1 MKRTPLHQLHKSAG
15 AVFTRLAD
23 WEVAGSFGDPV
34 AEYAAATESAVVTD
48 RSHIGRFRATGKDML
63 DLLNRLSSNK
73 LEELPPG
80 TGKGSILPTNKGRVI
95 DLLHIFARDD
105 HLLLLTSPQTRERIA
120 EWIDLYT
127 FLEEASLEDVTES
140 SAMLSVLGPQAADL
154 LRRALDAPAAQM
166 EPYGSLTVSVG
177 GHDVTLLRSDPL
189 RAPGFDLVVAAEH
202 ASELWET
209 LVAQGAV
216 PIGEDTLD
224 LLRIEE
230 GIPRYG
236 AEMSEEMNP
245 WEANLQ
251 EYINFEKGCYI
262 GQEVILRLNTYK
274 KVQRRLMALA
284 FSEGAAVTAGDKLYK
299 GEQQAGEVTSVAEH
313 PASGA
318 AIGLGLVKKDFAM
331 AEMVLRAGDA
341 TATVSELP
349 ERVPVAG

>member
-1 MKRTPLHQLHKSAG
+1 MKRTPLHQLHKSIGASFTQLAG
-15 AVFTRLAD
+15 
-23 WEVAGSFGDPV
+23 WEVPGSFGDPA
-34 AEYAAATESAVVTD
+34 AEYTAATEGVVVTD
-48 RSHIGRFRATGKDML
+48 RSCVGRFRATGKDML

-127 FLEEASLEDVTES
+127 FLEEAVLEDVTEA
-140 SAMLSVLGPQAADL
+140 SAMVAVLGPQAADL
-154 LRRALDAPAAQM
+154 LRQALGVPAAQI
-166 EPYGSLTVSVG
+166 EPYGSLTVSLG
-177 GHDVTLLRSDPL
+177 SHDVTLLRSDPL

-202 ASELWET
+202 APELWET
-209 LVAQGAV
+209 LIAEGAV
-216 PIGEDTLD
+216 PTGEDTFD

-230 GIPRYG
+230 AVPRYD
-236 AEMSEEMNP
+236 AEMSEDVNP

-251 EYINFEKGCYI
+251 QYINFEKGCYI

-284 FSEGAAVTAGDKLYK
+284 FSEGAAVAAGDRLYK
-299 GEQQAGEVTSVAEH
+299 GEQEAGVVTSVARR
-313 PASGA
+313 PTSGDL
-318 AIGLGLVKKDFAM
+318 IGLGLVKRDFAT
-331 AEMVLRAGDA
+331 AETRLQAGKV
-341 TATVSELP
+341 TATVRELP

>member
-1 MKRTPLHQLHKSAG
+1 MET
-15 AVFTRLAD
+15 
-23 WEVAGSFGDPV
+23 SFVNPV
-34 AEYAAATESAVVTD
+34 AEYTAATERVVVTD
-48 RSHIGRFRATGKDML
+48 RSYIGRFRATGKDML

-80 TGKGSILPTNKGRVI
+80 TGKGTILPTNKGRVI
-95 DLLHIFARDD
+95 DLLHIFARDE
-105 HLLLLTSPQTRERIA
+105 HLLLLTSPQTRQRIA

-127 FLEEASLEDVTES
+127 FLEEAVLEDVTES

-154 LRRALDAPAAQM
+154 LRRALGASAAHM
-166 EPYGSLTVSVG
+166 EPYGSLTVSVA

-202 ASELWET
+202 APELWET
-209 LVAQGAV
+209 LVAEGAV
-216 PIGEDTLD
+216 PIGEDTFD

-230 GIPRYG
+230 AVPRYD
-236 AEMSEEMNP
+236 AEMSEDVNP

-262 GQEVILRLNTYK
+262 GQEFILRLNTYK

-284 FSEGAAVTAGDKLYK
+284 FSGGATVAVGDRLFQ
-299 GEQQAGEVTSVAEH
+299 GEQEAGEVTSVARR
-313 PASGA
+313 PTSGDL
-318 AIGLGLVKKDFAM
+318 IGLGLVKRDFAT
-331 AEMVLRAGDA
+331 AETLLRAGDA

>member
-1 MKRTPLHQLHKSAG
+1 MKRTPLHQLHKSMG
-15 AVFTRLAD
+15 T
-23 WEVAGSFGDPV
+23 SFGDPV
-34 AEYAAATESAVVTD
+34 SEYTAATEGVVVTD
-48 RSHIGRFRATGKDML
+48 RSYIGRFRATGKDML

-80 TGKGSILPTNKGRVI
+80 TGKGTILPTNKGRII

-127 FLEEASLEDVTES
+127 FLEEANLDDVTES
-140 SAMLSVLGPQAADL
+140 TAMLSVLGPQAADL
-154 LRRALDAPAAQM
+154 LRRALDAPATQM

-177 GHDVTLLRSDPL
+177 GHDVTLLRTDPL
-189 RAPGFDLVVAAEH
+189 RAPGFDLVVGVEH
-202 ASELWET
+202 APGLWET
-209 LVAQGAV
+209 LVAEGAV
-216 PIGEDTLD
+216 PIGEQTLD

-230 GIPRYG
+230 AVPRYD
-236 AEMSEEMNP
+236 AEMSEDVNP

-284 FSEGAAVTAGDKLYK
+284 FPEGAAVSAGDMLYQ
-299 GEQQAGEVTSVAEH
+299 GEQEAGEVTSVAQH
-313 PASGA
+313 PTSGA
-318 AIGLGLVKKDFAM
+318 VIGLGLVKKDFAV
-331 AEMVLRAGDA
+331 AETVLRAGDA

-349 ERVPVAG
+349 QRVPVAG

>member
-1 MKRTPLHQLHKSAG
+1 MKRTPLHQLHKSKG
-15 AVFTRLAD
+15 ASFTQLAD
-23 WEVAGSFGDPV
+23 WEIPGSFGDPV
-34 AEYAAATESAVVTD
+34 SEYTAATEGVVVTD
-48 RSHIGRFRATGKDML
+48 RSCVGRFRATGKDML

-127 FLEEASLEDVTES
+127 FLEEAVLEDVTEPT
-140 SAMLSVLGPQAADL
+140 AMVAVLGPQAADL
-154 LRRALDAPAAQM
+154 LQRALGAPASQM

-202 ASELWET
+202 APEVWET
-209 LVAQGAV
+209 LVAEGAV
-216 PIGEDTLD
+216 PIGEQTFD
-224 LLRIEE
+224 LLRIKE
-230 GIPRYG
+230 GVPRYG
-236 AEMSEEMNP
+236 SEMSEELNP

-284 FSEGAAVTAGDKLYK
+284 FSGGATVAVGDRLHQGEQEAAV
-299 GEQQAGEVTSVAEH
+299 VTSVARR
-313 PASGA
+313 PTSGDL
-318 AIGLGLVKKDFAM
+318 IGLGLVKRDFAK
-331 AEMVLRAGDA
+331 AETVLRAGDA
-341 TATVSELP
+341 TATVRELP
-349 ERVPVAG
+349 QRVPVAG

>member
-1 MKRTPLHQLHKSAG
+1 
-15 AVFTRLAD
+15 V
-23 WEVAGSFGDPV
+23 
-34 AEYAAATESAVVTD
+34 
-48 RSHIGRFRATGKDML
+48 GRFRATGKDML

-80 TGKGSILPTNKGRVI
+80 TGEGTILPTNKGRVI

-140 SAMLSVLGPQAADL
+140 SAMLSVLGPQAADFL
-154 LRRALDAPAAQM
+154 QRVLGASAVHM

-189 RAPGFDLVVAAEH
+189 RAPGFDLVVAGEYAP
-202 ASELWET
+202 ELWET
-209 LVAQGAV
+209 LVAEGAV
-216 PIGEDTLD
+216 PIGEQTFD
-224 LLRIEE
+224 LLRIQE
-230 GIPRYG
+230 GVLRYG
-236 AEMSEEMNP
+236 PEMSEELNP

-284 FSEGAAVTAGDKLYK
+284 FSEGATVAAGDKLHK
-299 GEQQAGEVTSVAEH
+299 GEQEVGEVTSVARR
-313 PASGA
+313 PTSGDL
-318 AIGLGLVKKDFAM
+318 IGLGLVKRDFAV
-331 AEMVLRAGDA
+331 AETVLRAGDA

-349 ERVPVAG
+349 QRVPVAG

>member
-1 MKRTPLHQLHKSAG
+1 MGASFAQLAG
-15 AVFTRLAD
+15 
-23 WEVAGSFGDPV
+23 WELPGSFGDPV
-34 AEYAAATESAVVTD
+34 SEYAAATEGVVVTD
-48 RSHIGRFRATGKDML
+48 RSYIGRFRATGKDML

-80 TGKGSILPTNKGRVI
+80 TGEGSILPTNKGRVI

-105 HLLLLTSPQTRERIA
+105 HLLLLTSPQPRERIA

-127 FLEEASLEDVTES
+127 FLEEVSLDDVTES

-154 LRRALDAPAAQM
+154 LQRALGAPAAQM

-189 RAPGFDLVVAAEH
+189 RTPGFDLVVAAEH
-202 ASELWET
+202 APELWET
-209 LVAQGAV
+209 LVAAGAV

-230 GIPRYG
+230 AVPRYD
-236 AEMSEEMNP
+236 AEMSEDVNP

-284 FSEGAAVTAGDKLYK
+284 FSEGVAVSAGDKLHK
-299 GEQQAGEVTSVAEH
+299 GEQEAGVVTSVARR
-313 PASGA
+313 PTSGDL
-318 AIGLGLVKKDFAM
+318 IGLGLVKRDFAT
-331 AEMVLRAGDA
+331 AETRLQAGNA
-341 TATVSELP
+341 TATVRELP
-349 ERVPVAG
+349 SRVPVAG